1 MARRRL
7 SSYEADAAT
16 YTRNPDVQTRTGT
29 AYRSAKAEVE
39 FWMCEY
45 CVIRQKMIALGMDPK
60 NPVYKELKD
69 TDVFRHS
76 SHHPVKLGEG
86 GKAPGWI
93 WTSKMG
99 STLVADKD
107 LAEWSKEGKYIF
119 SES

>member
-1 MARRRL
+1 
-7 SSYEADAAT
+7 
-16 YTRNPDVQTRTGT
+16 
-29 AYRSAKAEVE
+29 
-39 FWMCEY
+39 MCEY
-45 CVIRQKMIALGMDPK
+45 RVIRQKMIALGMDPK